1 MNRVQQLFGAR
12 KNGLRT
18 AMVLMD
24 AVLRQRARV
33 AAPCR
38 TLGDLG
44 HGEGTTAKRLA
55 TPEDRRG
62 KWNVSKT
69 EKNGTRVGMI
79 KHKDAM

>member
-1 MNRVQQLFGAR
+1 
-12 KNGLRT
+12 
-18 AMVLMD
+18 MVLMD

-44 HGEGTTAKRLA
+44 HGKGTTAKRLA

-62 KWNVSKT
+62 G
-69 EKNGTRVGMI
+69 GTCRKRKRMEQEWE
-79 KHKDAM
+79 